1 MSKTAKLEEVWRIR
15 HGAFLC
21 DFSTE
26 EEALTF
32 ADELEKQQPPA
43 VYTIVHFS
51 TNNYPE

>member
-1 MSKTAKLEEVWRIR
+1 MSKTATLEEVWRIR
-15 HGAFLC
+15 HGAFPY